1 MMQAESRGSAIN
13 GLRQILSSGGQVLF
27 DQVSVC
33 ANPKAGLNGGT
44 HRGYFIVAATEH
56 MPTLY
61 GETIAISAPNGSTTC
76 AVVTHVA
83 GHIVQFRAAG
93 ARES

>member
-1 MMQAESRGSAIN
+1 MMQAEWRDSAIN
-13 GLRQILSSGGQVLF
+13 GLRQILTTSGHVLF

-33 ANPKAGLNGGT
+33 PNPRAGSNGGT
-44 HRGYFIVAATEH
+44 RRGYFIVAATEH
-56 MPTLY
+56 MPTLF
-61 GETIAISAPNGSTTC
+61 GETIAISSPNGSTTC

-93 ARES
+93 PR